1 MSYVYSINSIGLNIA
16 YFASKRAAL
25 NYAVKHS
32 IQCADGKIRLV
43 RCRSDI
49 AQSVRDD
56 FNQIKNV
63 QNLNS
68 AREKEE
74 GYDDKEQERI
84 PFRG

>member
-1 MSYVYSINSIGLNIA
+1 MSYVYSINSIGLNIV

-56 FNQIKNV
+56 FNQIKRMTNETYDEI
-63 QNLNS
+63 
-68 AREKEE
+68 ARVTNAAWE
-74 GYDDKEQERI
+74 EQEDDE
-84 PFRG
+84 